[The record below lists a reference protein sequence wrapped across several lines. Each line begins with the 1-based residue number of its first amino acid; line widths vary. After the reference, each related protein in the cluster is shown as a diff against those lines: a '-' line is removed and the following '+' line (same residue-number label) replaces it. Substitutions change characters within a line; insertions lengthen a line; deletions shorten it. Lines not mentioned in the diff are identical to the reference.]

1 MFDFVKTIK
10 KEWVLIALLL
20 ILGIATRFYHFSQPN
35 QIVFDEIYFSKFV
48 TDYFKGE
55 YYFDIHPPL
64 AKLLMA
70 GWAKIS
76 GAEAPITFDFKN
88 IGKEYTDDFYKYL
101 RFIVSI
107 FGALLPFIIYLFT
120 RELTKNKIAAFLAG
134 LFVVFDNAILT
145 QSRLILMDIFLLFFG
160 FLGLWLLL
168 LVKKK
173 RLFSG
178 SWFWFLILAGL
189 SLTAGFA
196 VKWTGLIFIGV
207 AGFIL
212 LFDWFKTKQWKTF
225 LSQAII
231 LFFVGFSFY
240 YLVFAIHLNLLSYSG
255 DGDAFMTPSFQK
267 TLIGNKYYEDSNIK
281 PAGTFMK
288 FLELNTVMYTANA
301 NLKATHSY
309 GSQWYTW
316 PFLLRPIYYWFGAGE
331 GNQSARIYLQGNPFI
346 WWLGL
351 VVFVY
356 WLLWLVR
363 QFFKKVKDSDFFP
376 ILLLVVG
383 YIGNMLAY
391 VFVDRVAFLYHY
403 FPSLLFLIVGL
414 AIFFAKYFSRSK
426 IVLISLV
433 LIVILF
439 FQFFAPLSYGLPLT
453 EMLFQ
458 ERVWFK
464 SWQ

>member
-1 MFDFVKTIK
+1 MELVKKIK
-10 KEWVLIALLL
+10 IEWVLIALLL
-20 ILGIATRFYHFSQPN
+20 FLGMATRFYHFGQPN
-35 QIVFDEIYFSKFV
+35 QIVFDEIYFSKFA

-64 AKLLMA
+64 AKLMMA

-76 GAEAPITFDFKN
+76 GAEIPISFDFKN
-88 IGKEYTDDFYKYL
+88 IGKEYTDNFYKYL
-101 RFIVSI
+101 RFLVSL
-107 FGALLPFIIYLFT
+107 FGALFPLIIYFFTKELFQ
-120 RELTKNKIAAFLAG
+120 NKIAGFLAG
-134 LFVVFDNAILT
+134 LFVVFDNALLT
-145 QSRLILMDIFLLFFG
+145 QSRLVLMDIFLLFFG
-160 FLGLWLLL
+160 FLGLWFLLL
-168 LVKKK
+168 SRKKVIYSK
-173 RLFSG
+173 SWLWFIIFSG
-178 SWFWFLILAGL
+178 LF
-189 SLTAGFA
+189 LTASFA

-212 LFDWFKTKQWKTF
+212 LFDCIKNKQGKVF
-225 LSQAII
+225 VNQALI
-231 LFFVGFSFY
+231 LFFVGFIVY
-240 YLVFAIHLNLLSYSG
+240 YLIFAAHLNLLFYSG
-255 DGDAFMTPSFQK
+255 SGDAFMTPSFQK
-267 TLIGNKYYEDSNIK
+267 TLIGNKYYEDTSIK
-281 PAGTFMK
+281 PAGTFLK
-288 FLELNTVMYTANA
+288 FLELNKTMYTANA
-301 NLKATHSY
+301 SIKATHSY

-331 GNQSARIYLQGNPFI
+331 ENLSARIYLQGNPFV

-414 AIFFAKYFSRSK
+414 AVFFAKYFSKSK
-426 IVLISLV
+426 AIIIGLV

-439 FQFFAPLSYGLPLT
+439 FQFFAPLSYGLPMT
-453 EMLFQ
+453 DASFQ

>member
-10 KEWVLIALLL
+10 KEWVLIVLLL
-20 ILGIATRFYHFSQPN
+20 ILGIATRFYHFGQPN

-70 GWAKIS
+70 GGAKIA
-76 GAEAPITFDFKN
+76 GAEAPIAFDFKN
-88 IGKEYTDDFYKYL
+88 IGKEYTDNFYKYL

-120 RELTKNKIAAFLAG
+120 KELSKNKIAAFLAG
-134 LFVVFDNAILT
+134 LFVIFDNAFLT

-168 LVKKK
+168 LAKKQ
-173 RLFSG
+173 RPFSK
-178 SWFWFLILAGL
+178 SWVVLSILSGL

-212 LFDWFKTKQWKTF
+212 LFDWLKTKRGRVFFGQV
-225 LSQAII
+225 AI
-231 LFFVGFSFY
+231 LFFVGFIFY
-240 YLVFAIHLNLLSYSG
+240 YSVFAIHLGILSYAG

-267 TLIGNKYYEDSNIK
+267 TLVGNKYYEDASIK
-281 PAGTFMK
+281 PAGTFLK
-288 FLELNTVMYTANA
+288 FLELNKVMYTANA
-301 NLKATHSY
+301 NIKATHSY

-316 PFLLRPIYYWFGAGE
+316 PLLLRPIYYWFGAGE

-351 VVFVY
+351 VVFIY
-356 WLLWLVR
+356 WLFWLVR
-363 QFFKKVKDSDFFP
+363 QFFQKIKDSDFFP
-376 ILLLVVG
+376 ILLLMVG

-403 FPSLLFLIVGL
+403 FPSLLFLMIGL
-414 AIFFAKYFSRSK
+414 AIFFSKYFYKSRV
-426 IVLISLV
+426 VLTSLI
-433 LIVILF
+433 LIIILF

-453 EMLFQ
+453 EASFQ
-458 ERVWFK
+458 ERIWFK